1 MATRFSVGQHVQL
14 HPATD
19 RAMVGDRFGRVVKIG
34 RSLVQVE
41 MFKSGHLIRV
51 HPDKL
56 LPMEPAARRVEIDLG
71 RAGSIGK
78 SRKARS
84 EAADDRP
91 RTNLT
96 RGTTDE
102 GLMAIVKASYTRRR
116 GAAKANIRYIT
127 HRAGKDGEK
136 MTRRLFGYDG
146 DLIRRKPTIW

>member
-1 MATRFSVGQHVQL
+1 MSPLESSGGDSRFRYQKYPPSAYCARNWRPVPTVCSKGLKRMATRFSVGQHVQL

-78 SRKARS
+78 SRQSQK
-84 EAADDRP
+84 
-91 RTNLT
+91 
-96 RGTTDE
+96 
-102 GLMAIVKASYTRRR
+102 
-116 GAAKANIRYIT
+116 
-127 HRAGKDGEK
+127 
-136 MTRRLFGYDG
+136 
-146 DLIRRKPTIW
+146 

>member
-1 MATRFSVGQHVQL
+1 VVRPARRDHGVAGRGGLYLTPTMPSNTMTTGFRSGQHVQL

-19 RAMVGDRFGRVVKIG
+19 RAMVGDRFGRVVKIS

-78 SRKARS
+78 SRQSQK
-84 EAADDRP
+84 
-91 RTNLT
+91 
-96 RGTTDE
+96 
-102 GLMAIVKASYTRRR
+102 
-116 GAAKANIRYIT
+116 
-127 HRAGKDGEK
+127 
-136 MTRRLFGYDG
+136 
-146 DLIRRKPTIW
+146 